1 MRKIILAILGA
12 VLIGGSTYQIAFAKQ
27 QHHLRKAAQSTTEQF
42 HNANAAVAAPAV
54 APSIYRG
61 GWSAPAGR

>member
-1 MRKIILAILGA
+1 MRKILRAVLGA
-12 VLIGGSTYQIAFAKQ
+12 ALIVGSTHQIAFAKQ
-27 QHHLRKAAQSTTEQF
+27 QHHLRKAAQFTAERFRNT
-42 HNANAAVAAPAV
+42 NAAVAAPAV